1 MKTIEKNWNKSVST
15 DFNLIWIYSL
25 FGILSTIPRRCV
37 NSSKYIYFF
46 NKSVKKLKSSPLNEK
61 IRQIILWKKE
71 VQKKKEKSFNIKI
84 PFYSIEEL
92 LLEKFPFFT
101 GALVEFIKFFPLFF
115 FVFYRNSPNY
125 QKNKIPNQILSFIIS
140 FQFFLTD
147 YVKLKGIVKIKNVL
161 KLTFEIR
168 GKKIEVLLPDKKI
181 YHKIFEKKKV
191 SKILI
196 DFQLELALNVLS
208 KIFSFQKHKILSKF
222 FYYVNKTSE
231 SWFNNPVRYYRINKI
246 SNFKNCTES
255 LKRLNITTFFF
266 YKIRD
271 LKKKSYRLWNFSKNL
286 LRNTFKNHFQGQFF
300 YISFDLLN
308 FNLHMITS
316 LFQFFSCR
324 EKNQKDLMY
333 FFTKNLPQKSS
344 LLSGSLFS
352 NFIIDSVNLDINL
365 PILPYLNSF
374 PKINQKSRFKRFS
387 ENKRKS
393 ILRKSKNFKNFY
405 FDLNEIS
412 FNNLPYIIFKK
423 KTTYIFPFNIN
434 IDKKFPINLY
444 FMI

>member
-1 MKTIEKNWNKSVST
+1 MKTIEKSWKKSAST
-15 DFNLIWIYSL
+15 DFNLFWIYSL

-37 NSSKYIYFF
+37 YSTRTIYFS
-46 NKSVKKLKSSPLNEK
+46 NKSVKKVYSTPLNEK

-84 PFYSIEEL
+84 PFYSMEEL
-92 LLEKFPFFT
+92 LFEKFPYFK
-101 GALVEFIKFFPLFF
+101 GALIEFTKFLPLFF

-125 QKNKIPNQILSFIIS
+125 QKNKISNQILSFIIG
-140 FQFFLTD
+140 FQFFLTH
-147 YVKLKGIVKIKNVL
+147 YVKLKGIIIIKNVL
-161 KLTFEIR
+161 KLTLEIR
-168 GKKIEVLLPDKKI
+168 GKRIEILLPDKKN
-181 YHKIFEKKKV
+181 YHKNFEKKRI

-196 DFQLELALNVLS
+196 DFHVELALNVLS

-231 SWFNNPVRYYRINKI
+231 SWFNNPVRYYRINRI

-255 LKRLNITTFFF
+255 LNRLHITTFFF
-266 YKIRD
+266 YKIQDSKR
-271 LKKKSYRLWNFSKNL
+271 KSYRLWNFSKNL
-286 LRNTFKNHFQGQFF
+286 VRNTFKNHFQGQFF
-300 YISFDLLN
+300 YISFDVLN
-308 FNLHMITS
+308 FNLHLITS

-324 EKNQKDLMY
+324 EKNEKDLMY

-344 LLSGSLFS
+344 LLSIPLFS

-365 PILPYLNSF
+365 PIVPYLNSF
-374 PKINQKSRFKRFS
+374 PKINQKSNFKRFS
-387 ENKRKS
+387 ENKKK
-393 ILRKSKNFKNFY
+393 LNFRKSKNFKNFY

-412 FNNLPYIIFKK
+412 FTRFDYIIFKN
-423 KTTYIFPFNIN
+423 KTINMIPFKIN
-434 IDKKFPINLY
+434 IHKNFRINLC